1 MFRLQDRAVMEKFV
15 VVEGLDGA
23 GTTTQSA
30 LLESG
35 LNARGIPAVLSMEP
49 TAGPIGVLIK
59 QIMRGRLRSTATRE
73 ETESQLAY
81 LFAADRFDHLYND
94 VDGVR
99 ASIERGRVA
108 ISTRY
113 FFSSYVYNGRTPE
126 KLDLVDRL
134 NRDFPIPAVTVF
146 LRVPLEVSLE
156 RLAHRDVRE
165 FYEQEAELR
174 RVSEAYER
182 IVEAL
187 GDRALVFESLGDARE
202 VSSRIVE
209 AVAAR
214 LGGP

>member
-182 IVEAL
+182 ILEAL

>member
-1 MFRLQDRAVMEKFV
+1 MEKFV